1 MVSRSHS
8 RREALGLGGALTLA
22 LAGGLLRPADAGGRV
37 LPEGDAYA
45 PWTLWSDPGLRQTP
59 LALVAAA
66 VLAANPHDTQ
76 PWLFRVHDEGV
87 DVLADLSRNLGA
99 MDPFVREMH
108 LGLGCAIENMVV
120 AAGPNGFEAQVEAVE
135 GSLLDLAE
143 RRGPVAA
150 ASLRLK
156 QRAAIPPDALY
167 RAIALRHTNRYAY
180 EPQKPPPADWRD
192 AADKTAADHGVR
204 LVLFEGGELRR
215 GFDAAVIE
223 ATQAIIDDKTMIGG
237 SDRWFRS
244 SRAEID
250 AHRDGP
256 TLEAAGL
263 SVFVLTYARLFAVSP
278 ETSHAA
284 WLTNTRD
291 TQLASAPL
299 TGFIAVRDRYDR
311 KSALAAGRAWQ
322 SLHLSA
328 TAEGLAL
335 QPLNQPIEMIDR
347 ERQTGQGT
355 AWAKRIAGL
364 TGDDWQA
371 TFAFRAG
378 YASRPA
384 PPSPRRRLADVL
396 TP

>member
-1 MVSRSHS
+1 MVSRTHS
-8 RREALGLGGALTLA
+8 RREALARGGALMLSV
-22 LAGGLLRPADAGGRV
+22 AGGLLRPADAEGRV

-45 PWTLWSDPGLRQTP
+45 PWTLWGDPSLRQTP
-59 LALVAAA
+59 FALVAAA

-76 PWLFRVHDEGV
+76 PWLFRVRDERI

-120 AAGPNGFEAQVEAVE
+120 AAGPNGFEAEVEAVE
-135 GSLLDLAE
+135 GSLLDLVE

-156 QRAAIPPDALY
+156 ERAPIAPDALY
-167 RAIALRHTNRYAY
+167 DAIALRHTNRYAY
-180 EPQKPPPADWRD
+180 ERVKPPPADWLD
-192 AADKTAADHGVR
+192 AAGKTAAGHGAR
-204 LVLFEGGELRR
+204 LVVFDGGDRR
-215 GFDAAVIE
+215 RAFDAAVIE
-223 ATQAIIDDKTMIGG
+223 ATQAIIDDKTMIGD
-237 SDRWFRS
+237 SDSWFRS

-284 WLTNTRD
+284 WLANTRD

-299 TGFIAVRDRYDR
+299 TGLIAVRDRYDR
-311 KSALAAGRAWQ
+311 KSALAAGRVWQ

-328 TAEGLAL
+328 TAGGLAL
-335 QPLNQPIEMIDR
+335 QPLNQPIEMVDR
-347 ERQTGQGT
+347 ERQTGQGD

-378 YASRPA
+378 YASHPA
-384 PPSPRRRLADVL
+384 PASPRRRLADVV